1 MKTNC
6 FDRLLGAA
14 DEWQRPW
21 ASVEPDPAGDGEG
34 GGGANDEI
42 DADDPSL
49 GEAGQRALREERA
62 QRKSQA
68 AELAQLKAQLAS
80 LKGQVSPEIYQQAQ
94 AAAAA
99 AQQQMAEQKQAS
111 EAERKRLE
119 LKADERVSKAEARA
133 QKAENDRVA
142 LLVKTAAQNLFI
154 ATEGRDGGDGSGL
167 TYFDAWFAFH
177 GSRHI
182 RVDPATGKHFIVDSD
197 GDPVKDGEQNIDP
210 VKWLNEQADKSSVI
224 GNFFKAKGGSGG
236 GGLQGARGVRS
247 AQGLTP
253 EQVKRLTPGEKMAL
267 HRESIA
273 RR

>member
-1 MKTNC
+1 MKTNW
-6 FDRLLGAA
+6 FDQLLGAA

-34 GGGANDEI
+34 GGGDEGG
-42 DADDPSL
+42 DGAPL
-49 GEAGQRALREERA
+49 GPIGEKTLHDERALRKSLERDLGDLRA
-62 QRKSQA
+62 QMEQM
-68 AELAQLKAQLAS
+68 
-80 LKGQVSPEIYQQAQ
+80 KGLVDPKVYAQAQ
-94 AAAAA
+94 AQ
-99 AQQQMAEQKQAS
+99 AQALRQQLDEKERLSAE
-111 EAERKRLE
+111 ERQRLE
-119 LKADERVSKAEARA
+119 NKANERVSKAEARA
-133 QKAENDRVA
+133 TKAENDRVA
-142 LLVKTAAQNLFI
+142 LQIKTAAQGLFL

-267 HRESIA
+267 HREAA

>member
-1 MKTNC
+1 MKTNW
-6 FDRLLGAA
+6 FDQLLGAA
-14 DEWQRPW
+14 DEWQQPW
-21 ASVEPDPAGDGEG
+21 ASVEPDPVDAGDGGGVSGEG
-34 GGGANDEI
+34 EGDDTPLGPIGEKTLRDE
-42 DADDPSL
+42 
-49 GEAGQRALREERA
+49 RALR
-62 QRKSQA
+62 KSQD
-68 AELAQLKAQLAS
+68 AELAKLKAQLAS
-80 LKGQVSPEIYQQAQ
+80 MKDLVSPEIYQQAQ

-99 AQQQMAEQKQAS
+99 AQQQMAEQRQAN

-119 LKADERVSKAEARA
+119 AKADQRVTQAEARA
-133 QKAENDRVA
+133 TKAENDRVA
-142 LLVKTAAQNLFI
+142 LLVKTAAQSLFL

-210 VKWLNEQADKSSVI
+210 VKWLNEQADSSAVI
-224 GNFFKAKGGSGG
+224 GNFFKPKGGSGG

-253 EQVKRLTPGEKMAL
+253 EQVRKLTPGEKMQL
-267 HRESIA
+267 HREAA